1 MTESKLIA
9 IVGGSASGKTTL
21 AKDLVSV
28 AAGDVGMIP
37 LDAYYR
43 CNGHLPMELRA
54 RVNYDHP
61 DAFEASLLVDHLARL
76 RLGGGVE
83 IPQYDF
89 ATHSRSQV
97 TERSVARKVFVVEGF
112 LALHFEELREMFSYS
127 IFVDTP
133 DDLRFSR
140 RLARDVRERGR
151 TEESV
156 RLQWHETV
164 QPMFCDYCAP
174 TKQYASEVISG
185 VSWGRTDVEDLWTRV
200 QKALGINSTAA

>member
-1 MTESKLIA
+1 MTDSKLIA
-9 IVGGSASGKTTL
+9 IVGGTASGKTTL
-21 AKDLVSV
+21 ASDLVSV

-43 CNGHLPMELRA
+43 CNGHLPMETRA

-76 RLGGGVE
+76 RRGEGVE
-83 IPQYDF
+83 VPRYDF
-89 ATHSRSQV
+89 ATHSRSKV
-97 TERSVARKVFVVEGF
+97 TERAIARKVIVVEGI
-112 LALHFEELREMFSYS
+112 LTLHFEELREMFSYS

-151 TEESV
+151 TEECV
-156 RLQWHETV
+156 RLQWQETV
-164 QPMFCDYCAP
+164 QPMFSEFCAP
-174 TKQYASEVISG
+174 TKQFASEVIG
-185 VSWGRTDVEDLWTRV
+185 GASWGRADVEDLWKRV
-200 QKALGINSTAA
+200 QQAVGLN